1 MIKNSSAGRYLK
13 PMFYPYYKYSLRTQ
27 LVKNL
32 PAMQETLVVF
42 LGQED
47 LHWKRDK
54 LPTLVFLGF
63 PYGSAGEESAC
74 NVGDLGLITMLGRF
88 PGEGNG
94 YPLQYSGLEN
104 SMDCTVHRT
113 TKSRA
118 RPRNFHFTNIA
129 VCIWLYLFPCFPVY
143 FRRVFI
149 RSNDAHHKFL
159 LHTDKSPSKYF
170 DYIWVLSKILQD
182 SFDLSKDQFLV

>member
-74 NVGDLGLITMLGRF
+74 NVGDLG
-88 PGEGNG
+88 
-94 YPLQYSGLEN
+94 
-104 SMDCTVHRT
+104 
-113 TKSRA
+113 
-118 RPRNFHFTNIA
+118 
-129 VCIWLYLFPCFPVY
+129 
-143 FRRVFI
+143 
-149 RSNDAHHKFL
+149 
-159 LHTDKSPSKYF
+159 
-170 DYIWVLSKILQD
+170 
-182 SFDLSKDQFLV
+182 